1 MRLSRKIYRY
11 ISIRQNSCYN
21 LRFKHLYI
29 SILDYHQRLKD
40 HVIKFQSQSKDVL
53 LFRYEN
59 PTKISRNNVIAL
71 MLVPMYTFMAS
82 TMYDLRTELTQK
94 RDQVT
99 EIIDKKQSGWAYK
112 ATIFSAT
119 KYVGAFFFIFGK

>member
-1 MRLSRKIYRY
+1 
-11 ISIRQNSCYN
+11 
-21 LRFKHLYI
+21 
-29 SILDYHQRLKD
+29 
-40 HVIKFQSQSKDVL
+40 
-53 LFRYEN
+53 
-59 PTKISRNNVIAL
+59 